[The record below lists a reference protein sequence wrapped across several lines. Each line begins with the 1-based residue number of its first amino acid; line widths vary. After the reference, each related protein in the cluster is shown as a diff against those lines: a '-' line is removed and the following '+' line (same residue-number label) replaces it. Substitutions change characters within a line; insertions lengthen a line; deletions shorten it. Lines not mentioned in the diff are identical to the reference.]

1 MKQLLE
7 QIKSDISHL
16 QATYGERE
24 MQAIYKALCLDLLY
38 VPANTPID
46 LLDHDKA
53 VVLFDALQQLS
64 RGRPVQYITGKAWF
78 YGYPFYVDENVL
90 IPRPETEE
98 LVELALKLIQKQN
111 YQRIIDIGTGSGIIP
126 IVLKKK
132 LPHLH
137 VEAIDISDLA
147 LQVGIRNAEEHKA
160 DIRFFKGDI
169 LRPDFSD
176 YTGYDIII
184 SNPPYI
190 PAGEA
195 KLMSPSTLRYEPH
208 LALFSDSPLQFYQAI
223 FRFAQHKLN
232 KGGMILLECN
242 EFHADEIEQLAHQYS
257 FANALIHYDLQG
269 KKRML
274 EIKAE
279 FSNKGFEKPYS
290 ADYEG

>member
-1 MKQLLE
+1 VKQLLE

-98 LVELALKLIQKQN
+98 LVELAIK
-111 YQRIIDIGTGSGIIP
+111 IIKREKCTSVLDIGCGSGIIP

-132 LPHLH
+132 LPELH

-160 DIRFFKGDI
+160 DIRFFQGDI
-169 LRPDFSD
+169 LNPHLSD
-176 YTGYDIII
+176 YEDYDVII

-190 PAGEA
+190 PANEA
-195 KLMSPSTLRYEPH
+195 SLMSPSTIQYEPH

-223 FRFAQHKLN
+223 FRFAQSKLN
-232 KGGMILLECN
+232 KGGSILLECN
-242 EFHADEIEQLAHQYS
+242 EFHTDEIEQLAHQYS
-257 FANALIHYDLQG
+257 FANALMHHDLQG

-274 EIKAE
+274 EIKAL
-279 FSNKGFEKPYS
+279 S
-290 ADYEG
+290 

>member
-98 LVELALKLIQKQN
+98 LVELAIK
-111 YQRIIDIGTGSGIIP
+111 IIKRERTSF
-126 IVLKKK
+126 
-132 LPHLH
+132 
-137 VEAIDISDLA
+137 ENQSTCTCSA
-147 LQVGIRNAEEHKA
+147 L
-160 DIRFFKGDI
+160 
-169 LRPDFSD
+169 
-176 YTGYDIII
+176 
-184 SNPPYI
+184 
-190 PAGEA
+190 
-195 KLMSPSTLRYEPH
+195 
-208 LALFSDSPLQFYQAI
+208 
-223 FRFAQHKLN
+223 
-232 KGGMILLECN
+232 
-242 EFHADEIEQLAHQYS
+242 YS
-257 FANALIHYDLQG
+257 
-269 KKRML
+269 
-274 EIKAE
+274 
-279 FSNKGFEKPYS
+279 
-290 ADYEG
+290 